1 MTIFYESESKK
12 ILKSKLKTDQYS
24 VLHSPLKIT
33 IQTENDEVDGLELVL
48 EASIDMSV
56 DDDHVDYDDDDD
68 NDDNDDS

>member
-1 MTIFYESESKK
+1 MKFPKKKGTYSKK
-12 ILKSKLKTDQYS
+12 LL
-24 VLHSPLKIT
+24 
-33 IQTENDEVDGLELVL
+33 DGLELVL